1 MSQANFPAQAYLS
14 TGCLNDSRPFPAA
27 RLVNATASGWTLW
40 RAIHYTV
47 LLHFCQ
53 RPEKP
58 YMSDHSGSPKAGIRV
73 RFAPSP
79 TGYLHLGGAR
89 TALFNWLFARG
100 RGGTMVL
107 RVEDTDVERN
117 KPELV
122 NGILEGLKWLGVDW
136 DEDPVYQSQRSALYL
151 AAAKKCL
158 ANGSAFLCY
167 CAAERYV
174 GGDHVE
180 VGAETAKVRRVTRCS
195 CRDGKPS
202 ASDVKPAVR
211 FKVPIGGTTKFLDA
225 VFGEREFSN
234 DEIEDFVL
242 LRSGKGDEEFGQ
254 AMYQMSVVVDD
265 IDMRITHVIRGADHI
280 SNTPKQVL
288 LYRALG
294 AAIPIFAHVPLI
306 LGVDKSRLSKRHG
319 ATDVN
324 MYKREGFLPEAFRN
338 FLALLGWSPG
348 GDEEHL
354 RTSELLR
361 KFSLEGV
368 SRTNGVF
375 DRAKLEWFNTQYLQ
389 KLPIEDL
396 LPEVEAQLKQDGL
409 WKDEWAAGAGHEWF
423 AKTVDLLR
431 PRIRL
436 LPDFSSWSRAFFSDE
451 FSYEQ
456 AAKDKFWKDEK
467 VPGLLG
473 KLADALAA
481 LPEWNHDAC
490 DHTSRQVAEEG
501 GVKAGLLINA
511 TRVAIVGQAVAPPLF
526 DTMVALGQERVVR
539 RLRAALEEW
548 K

>member
-1 MSQANFPAQAYLS
+1 MTEAIKAQA
-14 TGCLNDSRPFPAA
+14 GG
-27 RLVNATASGWTLW
+27 V
-40 RAIHYTV
+40 
-47 LLHFCQ
+47 
-53 RPEKP
+53 
-58 YMSDHSGSPKAGIRV
+58 RV

-79 TGYLHLGGAR
+79 TGYLHVGGAR
-89 TALFNWLFARG
+89 TALFNWLFARKE
-100 RGGTMVL
+100 GGTMIL
-107 RVEDTDVERN
+107 RIEDTDAERN

-122 NGILEGLKWLGVDW
+122 TGIIDGLKWLGVDW
-136 DEDPVYQSQRSALYL
+136 DEGPFYQSERTDFYREMGKKVL
-151 AAAKKCL
+151 AS
-158 ANGSAFLCY
+158 GHAFLCY
-167 CAAERYV
+167 CPPEKYV
-174 GGDHVE
+174 GGDHAE
-180 VGAETAKVRRVTRCS
+180 EGAEGAKVRKITRCT

-202 ASDVKPAVR
+202 TPGTKPAVR
-211 FKVPIGGTTKFLDA
+211 FKVPVGGTTEFYDA
-225 VFGEREFSN
+225 VFGEREFQN

-242 LRSGKGDEEFGQ
+242 LRSGKDGEEFGQ
-254 AMYQMSVVVDD
+254 AMYQMSVVADD

-294 AAIPIFAHVPLI
+294 AEPPVFAHVPLI
-306 LGVDKSRLSKRHG
+306 LGPDKSRLSKRHG

-324 MYKREGFLPEAFRN
+324 LYRREGFLPEAFRN

-348 GDEEHL
+348 GDEEYL
-354 RTSELLR
+354 RTSELLE

-375 DRAKLEWFNTQYLQ
+375 DRPKLEWYNTQYLQ

-396 LPEVEAQLKQDGL
+396 LPEVAAQLKQDGL
-409 WKDEWAAGAGHEWF
+409 WKEQWAVGAGHEWF
-423 AKTVDLLR
+423 SKTVDLLR

-451 FSYEQ
+451 FAIDQ
-456 AAKDKFWKDEK
+456 AAKTKFWKDEK
-467 VPGLLG
+467 VPGLLA
-473 KLADALAA
+473 KLADALSP

-490 DHTSRQVAEEG
+490 DHASRKVAEEG

-526 DTMVALGQERVVR
+526 DTMVVLGQERVVR
-539 RLRAALEEW
+539 RLRESLQEW